1 MGAHLAGW
9 LTMCSVRVVVIND
22 DCHEQ
27 PHSNN
32 NNGGGRPNE
41 FEIKSCSIRGGGFI
55 HHHRLAGYDLS
66 QCRIILIIYPP
77 IVIDNNNINCTV
89 VRSLLLR

>member
-27 PHSNN
+27 PHNN

-55 HHHRLAGYDLS
+55 HHHWLAGYDLS